1 VLFLFH
7 QDDDLQCP
15 SSFNSAS
22 SMVCYHFSFPNK
34 HEHIDIVAY
43 CLFGVLQGLISGMRN
58 EGSHFGNNYETRDLR
73 NRLPRV
79 ASEVR
84 NLCSYLLF
92 SLSYFSISLS
102 DDVLCC

>member
-34 HEHIDIVAY
+34 HEHIDIVAS
-43 CLFGVLQGLISGMRN
+43 CLFGVLQGLISGVRN
-58 EGSHFGNNYETRDLR
+58 EGSHLGDNYETRDLQ

-79 ASEVR
+79 APEVK
-84 NLCSYLLF
+84 NLCSF
-92 SLSYFSISLS
+92 SFPSYFSISLS